1 VDQRSSSPRS
11 ATPTFAGGFR
21 RRAAL
26 LGIVL
31 SLVSVA
37 LVSRQV
43 DVARSWSMLAR
54 LDPVLLFLPLAAFAA
69 SILLR
74 ALRWW
79 TMFPLGAQPGLGRCL
94 TALAIGNGANFLLP
108 GRAGDLARC
117 ALVGRGAL
125 AEDASRALATL
136 GLEKVLDGLA
146 LVAMVLFSLWWIDP
160 PAWVTSLV
168 AVSAAIFGAAL
179 VGLVALR
186 HGSARLGSL
195 GRGALTAIGLGRM
208 AQRLEGPLGAFS
220 DGLHAIASTGAL
232 LRVLFLTGTIWLVEA
247 ALVAGVAVALG
258 SPIRLGA
265 AVVVSAVLGLGLMIP
280 AAPGGLGTYELAG
293 VAAFQLVGVDASSG
307 LTLTL
312 VIHAWVFVTN
322 VALGLALL
330 ASSGMRIGQLRRTT
344 ATAHSSAAPP

>member
-1 VDQRSSSPRS
+1 VDERSSTPRS

-31 SLVSVA
+31 TVVSVA
-37 LVSRQV
+37 LISRQV
-43 DVARSWSMLAR
+43 DVARSWSTLAR
-54 LDPVLLFLPLAAFAA
+54 LDPALLLLPLAAFAA
-69 SILLR
+69 SIVLR

-79 TMFPLGAQPGLGRCL
+79 TMFPVAAQPALGRCL
-94 TALAIGNGANFLLP
+94 SALAIGNAANFLLP

-125 AEDASRALATL
+125 AEDGSRALATL

-146 LVAMVLFSLWWIDP
+146 LVAMVLFSLWWMDP

-179 VGLVALR
+179 VALVALR
-186 HGSARLGSL
+186 HGSAAVGAT
-195 GRGALTAIGLGRM
+195 GRRALAAL
-208 AQRLEGPLGAFS
+208 RLEAVSRRLEAPLVAFA
-220 DGLHAIASTGAL
+220 DGLHAIASIGAL
-232 LRVLFLTGTIWLVEA
+232 LRVLLFTGMIWLVEA
-247 ALVAGVAVALG
+247 ALVTGVAVALG
-258 SPIRLGA
+258 SPIGLGA

-312 VIHAWVFVTN
+312 VIHAWVFGTN

-330 ASSGMRIGQLRRTT
+330 AASGLRLGELRTPLRGASS
-344 ATAHSSAAPP
+344 